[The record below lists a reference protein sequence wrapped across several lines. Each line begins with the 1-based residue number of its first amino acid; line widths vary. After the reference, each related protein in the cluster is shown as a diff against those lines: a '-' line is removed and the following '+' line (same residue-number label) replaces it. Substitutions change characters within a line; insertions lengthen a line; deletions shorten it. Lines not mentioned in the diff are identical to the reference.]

1 MSKHLGATNTSKLI
15 ACLIFFGGFAFSQCA
30 TSDDDYFV
38 KRKLAEGQEIH
49 DPELIDQ
56 MKNQLSNQISSFIDS
71 SVSISSSKKMNS
83 RGKKKSKSNFNYVS
97 RALIINP
104 KINVC
109 GDIVIMSL
117 NKETYKKELYKY
129 FKTNLDF
136 DSSSLNNFLSIGY
149 LDDKKLLKQKVAEY
163 RNKLNVTTSMLPLV
177 NLSDEDNRQ
186 LNQFVRDLTILEKK
200 YEELRASQRL
210 NFGKLGSKI
219 SKGIND
225 LID

>member
-1 MSKHLGATNTSKLI
+1 
-15 ACLIFFGGFAFSQCA
+15 
-30 TSDDDYFV
+30 
-38 KRKLAEGQEIH
+38 
-49 DPELIDQ
+49 
-56 MKNQLSNQISSFIDS
+56 
-71 SVSISSSKKMNS
+71 
-83 RGKKKSKSNFNYVS
+83 
-97 RALIINP
+97 
-104 KINVC
+104 VC

-177 NLSDEDNRQ
+177 NLSDEDDRQ

>member
-1 MSKHLGATNTSKLI
+1 MVAKILNLI
-15 ACLIFFGGFAFSQCA
+15 PFLLFFGSFTFSQCK
-30 TSDDDYFV
+30 TSDNDYFV
-38 KRKLAEGQEIH
+38 KRKLAEGQEVH
-49 DPELIDQ
+49 DPDMIDQ

-71 SVSISSSKKMNS
+71 SVSISSSKNMKS
-83 RGKKKSKSNFNYVS
+83 RGKKRSKSNFNYVS

-104 KINVC
+104 RIDIC

-129 FKTNLDF
+129 FKTTLDF
-136 DSSSLNNFLSIGY
+136 DSKSINNFLSIGY
-149 LDDKKLLKQKVAEY
+149 LDDKRLLKEKVVEY

-177 NLSDEDNRQ
+177 NLNDEDNKL

-210 NFGKLGSKI
+210 NLGKLGTKI
-219 SKGIND
+219 TKGINN